1 MNISILKYR
10 KHFGRA
16 GLLVLAAVLAAVQP
30 GSAAVAEAN
39 GKTKSETVYAVL
51 ENDGSYSGAT
61 VVNCFLNGGDITD
74 YGRYDSIKNISG
86 PEEPVVEGDSISWS
100 AKAGEPFYYE
110 GETKKPLPLSVRI
123 TYYLNGEQVKAED
136 IPGKSGELKIEFTL
150 RNETGTGEMDESVER
165 EVLVPLA
172 ASVSLT
178 LDNDRFTVLDVP
190 DNGTSVLA
198 GSEYTLSY
206 ASFPLPEDTFSF
218 TVFGED
224 IKLDPINIVVL
235 PKSPPGL
242 DSYGDY
248 VDVDGLSE
256 GADDMISGADDMEGG
271 TGDLLNALRDLKK
284 GVVKLESAMGDLSGG
299 AKKLSGGTDSLYSGV
314 KQLKASANAFYS
326 GMSEFAAGFAAFN
339 EGMGQLGTNVSGL
352 ASQLAGLKDS
362 AAQLDAGVK
371 GIGDGIDGIKASNSN
386 LAALAQSM
394 SADPANDP
402 LVQGLLTQQSV
413 IDGLVS
419 VCSDLKT
426 LSKGVSAG
434 ASDFYTAF
442 STTFAASA
450 QQLSASSGQL
460 YSSCLELLSGAY
472 AIDQGCAQL
481 ADAVKELLRG
491 ADGLSGG
498 AAEIAKKLPV
508 MADGI
513 DEMISGVEDLKDGIA
528 KLNDDGLKELKGK
541 FDGLKGYLD
550 KLSEKAADYGSFI
563 DERNSEY
570 STVQFVLKTRGIGEE
585 S

>member
-1 MNISILKYR
+1 MNISILKYK

-16 GLLVLAAVLAAVQP
+16 GLLVLAAALAAVQP
-30 GSAAVAEAN
+30 GSAAVAVAN

-51 ENDGSYSGAT
+51 GNDGSYSGAT

-86 PEEPVVEGDSISWS
+86 PDEPVVEDDSITWP

-110 GETKKPLPLSVRI
+110 GETKKPLPISVRI
-123 TYYLNGEQVKAED
+123 SYYLNGEQEKAED
-136 IPGKSGELKIEFTL
+136 ILGKSGELKIEITL

-190 DNGTSVLA
+190 ANGTAVLA
-198 GSEYTLSY
+198 GSQYTLSY

-218 TVFGED
+218 TVFGQD

-271 TGDLLNALRDLKK
+271 TGDLLSALRDLKK
-284 GVVKLESAMGDLSGG
+284 GVVKLENAMGDLSGG
-299 AKKLSGGTDSLYSGV
+299 AKKLSGGTNSLYSGV

-339 EGMGQLGTNVSGL
+339 EGMGQLGTNVADM
-352 ASQLAGLKDS
+352 ASQLAWLKDG
-362 AAQLDAGVK
+362 AAQLDSNVDSMKTGL
-371 GIGDGIDGIKASNSN
+371 ASLLTKNSDIIN
-386 LAALAQSM
+386 LANSL
-394 SADPANDP
+394 SADAEIIARLQQQQNFIDIS
-402 LVQGLLTQQSV
+402 LVTT
-413 IDGLVS
+413 
-419 VCSDLKT
+419 CNNLKY
-426 LSKGVSAG
+426 LSERLSAYAG
-434 ASDFYTAF
+434 DFYTAF
-442 STTFAASA
+442 STTFAVNV

-460 YSSCLELLSGAY
+460 YSSCLELLNGAY
-472 AIDQGCAQL
+472 AIDQGCSQL
-481 ADAVKELLRG
+481 VDAVKELQRG

-498 AAEIAKKLPV
+498 AAEIANNLPV

-550 KLSEKAADYGSFI
+550 KLSEKAAGFGSFI

-585 S
+585 G